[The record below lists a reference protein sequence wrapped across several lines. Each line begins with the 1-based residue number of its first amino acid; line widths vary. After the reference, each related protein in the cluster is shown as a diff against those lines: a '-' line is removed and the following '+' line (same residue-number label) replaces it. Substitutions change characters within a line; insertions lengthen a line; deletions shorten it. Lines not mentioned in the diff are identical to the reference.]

1 MGRKNVEKIRFEKD
15 CRTCG
20 KTWVFEDG
28 PKMGPRRVFCSD
40 ECKQK
45 GHNLRFFGGEWRPK
59 GQLKAFNRGM
69 DLPPKPKPIT
79 QALPDDPWKTGQLPA
94 SVREN
99 ALYS

>member
-1 MGRKNVEKIRFEKD
+1 KIRFEKV

-40 ECKQK
+40 ECKRR

-59 GQLKAFNRGM
+59 GQLKKLQLGM
-69 DLPPKPKPIT
+69 DLTLTLKSKPIT
-79 QALPDDPWKTGQLPA
+79 QALPDDPWQTGQLPA

>member
-1 MGRKNVEKIRFEKD
+1 MGKLVEKVRFEKV

-40 ECKQK
+40 ECKKK

-59 GQLKAFNRGM
+59 GQLKAFQRTGRVATAPVIPKS
-69 DLPPKPKPIT
+69 LPE
-79 QALPDDPWKTGQLPA
+79 DPWKTGQLPA